1 MTETKTS
8 ERSGAGARV
17 ASLVMRYRYQNG
29 GLLSLRKFAQWMSE
43 ALDTDWQFV
52 SPSHETYRSWLIGKY
67 MPDWSTDFQRA
78 LDYSSPDSEQHKF
91 WLELQSLI
99 RQIDSTH
106 TNTQIK

>member
-1 MTETKTS
+1 MTIKKS
-8 ERSGAGARV
+8 DQIGLGARI
-17 ASLVMRYRYQNG
+17 AALVMRYRYRQGN
-29 GLLSLRKFAQWMSE
+29 LLSLREFAEWMRS
-43 ALDTDWQFV
+43 ALPPDWQFV

-99 RQIDSTH
+99 RPPGEEQP
-106 TNTQIK
+106 